1 MSNEIN
7 QKDLINMNNKI
18 IRDQLLWNVSN
29 TENIVRWIS
38 TCNLNILLL
47 KTYLNNLKYILRV
60 NTLWSLLI
68 SSVTSTISV
77 TQFTISDITNPTL
90 SLAIKIV
97 IFVTSVFTSLITG
110 YIKVEKIQ
118 ETIEIVEDHKNQW
131 SNLMFYLLSEL
142 QVSIDLRNR
151 ADHIIKKK
159 REDFNNINSKNIIV
173 PPNIREAVSKIL
185 VEKRYLE
192 YTKEK
197 NLCCN
202 FSQCCRI
209 NQFHNFNVANTKR
222 KLSLFV
228 NINKILEKEI
238 LSLLIYYP
246 DEIKRIIF
254 DNESDMFKFAIH
266 TTDFNVSRE
275 KIEDSKLTGKN
286 LYIYTPTERACSIV
300 KQTRLPPT
308 NIINTYSSYPS
319 FTPISSPNTTHTQQP
334 YHSSQYKYISSTKP
348 TYSTPLTQ
356 PTQPTHTI
364 SPTKHIQLV
373 HPILTSSSYNNINNN
388 NNNNNNINNNN
399 IISTGDKGD
408 KGDDSAGGVD
418 NVDGTSIN
426 NVSNNI
432 ITNYPELP
440 NSNSLSV
447 SPESQLSSTPPL
459 SPSTPPTISPTLTI
473 TSVKSYNLT

>member
-38 TCNLNILLL
+38 TCNLNTLLL

-68 SSVTSTISV
+68 SSITSTISV

-97 IFVTSVFTSLITG
+97 IFVTSIFTSLITG

-118 ETIEIVEDHKNQW
+118 ETIELVEDHKNQW

-159 REDFNNINSKNIIV
+159 QEDFNNINSKNIVV
-173 PPNIREAVSKIL
+173 PSNIRETVSRIL

-202 FSQCCRI
+202 LSHCCRI

-254 DNESDMFKFAIH
+254 DNESDMFKFSIH
-266 TTDFNVSRE
+266 TTDYNVSRD
-275 KIEDSKLTGKN
+275 KIEDDKLTGKN

-300 KQTRLPPT
+300 KHVRESREVRSTRETRLHPNT
-308 NIINTYSSYPS
+308 VLDTYSSNPS
-319 FTPISSPNTTHTQQP
+319 FTQIPI
-334 YHSSQYKYISSTKP
+334 
-348 TYSTPLTQ
+348 
-356 PTQPTHTI
+356 
-364 SPTKHIQLV
+364 
-373 HPILTSSSYNNINNN
+373 
-388 NNNNNNINNNN
+388 
-399 IISTGDKGD
+399 
-408 KGDDSAGGVD
+408 
-418 NVDGTSIN
+418 
-426 NVSNNI
+426 SNNI
-432 ITNYPELP
+432 YTSSTSNNQQHLPTNLPLNLINSNQNNYNEHSNKYIYNNDNKPPTITRDISLTPIYKNISNNYPKLP
-440 NSNSLSV
+440 HSISLSV
-447 SPESQLSSTPPL
+447 STDTTTNTNTDVDTYIDTPTSL
-459 SPSTPPTISPTLTI
+459 TTI
-473 TSVKSYNLT
+473 KSYDLAEKGKNSNDVNNNF